1 MSRTCY
7 LHIGLRKTGTT
18 AIQGAL
24 FANRELLKT
33 HGIHYLGIEEN
44 HSAPIYTAFSDNPE
58 AYYLNVQAGLGHR
71 DAIELRRQEIL
82 RVVGEEIDSSKEPIF
97 VISGEDIAF
106 LGPSGA
112 ERLRAFLAPRFEHIQ
127 IVVYV
132 RHPFGFAS
140 SAAQQR
146 IKGGR
151 SLDHL
156 RAKLPVPDYR
166 RQIEPF
172 SFCFGRPNVMVREYD
187 LPKLGNDVVQDF
199 VKVIA
204 KTNLTLPSFGPDH
217 SNRSLSRA
225 AVAVLDAV
233 NRKCG
238 GPRKDMNKTP
248 RAKRLH
254 VFAGSL
260 KGEPFRFD
268 PHRLK
273 SYAEVVK
280 NDVEWLATFTK
291 GNIRFAL
298 DVPEQESTTPEVPE
312 YIHVDD
318 VAQML
323 NSLALE
329 YENEKATRAIK
340 DAIAK
345 GKQTRAATEHAICNW
360 LRLVTHKR
368 NLLDL
373 AKLLAK
379 AEFFTPAL
387 ACARKAVEIAPDDPK
402 AEELLNKLTAV
413 TAASPHSTPA
423 SETMLEEGVG

>member
-1 MSRTCY
+1 MSRICY

-24 FANRELLKT
+24 FANREFLKT
-33 HGIHYLGIEEN
+33 RGIHYLGIEEN

-71 DAIELRRQEIL
+71 DAVERRREEIL
-82 RVVGEEIDSSKEPIF
+82 RVVGEEIDSSKEPTF

-112 ERLRAFLAPRFEHIQ
+112 DRLRAFLAPRFERIQ
-127 IVVYV
+127 VVVYV

-151 SLDHL
+151 SLDQL

-172 SFCFGRPNVMVREYD
+172 SFCFGRPNVLVREYD
-187 LPKLGNDVVQDF
+187 LQKLGNDVVQDF
-199 VKVIA
+199 LKILSKA
-204 KTNLTLPSFGPDH
+204 DLTLPASGADQ

-233 NRKCG
+233 NRKYG
-238 GPRKDMNKTP
+238 GPRRDMNKLP

-254 VFAGSL
+254 VFAGTL
-260 KGEPFRFD
+260 TGEPFRFD

-273 SYAEVVK
+273 PYAEEVK
-280 NDVEWLATFTK
+280 ADVEWLATFTK
-291 GNIRFAL
+291 GNIRFSL
-298 DVPEQESTTPEVPE
+298 DIPAQESNTPEVPE

-340 DAIAK
+340 DAITK
-345 GKQTRAATEHAICNW
+345 GKSTRAATEHAIYDW

-373 AKLLAK
+373 ARLLAK
-379 AEFFTPAL
+379 AEFLTPAL
-387 ACARKAVEIAPDDPK
+387 ACARKAVEVAPGDPK
-402 AEELLNKLTAV
+402 AEELLHKLTA
-413 TAASPHSTPA
+413 AEGASPHSPSA
-423 SETMLEEGVG
+423 SVLEKGVG